1 MYFKQVLQGE
11 LQQKVEYQSPR
22 YPIPPKPIP
31 YYQLMESQSPKKV
44 VTSESVMDEMKQ
56 ELETIERDSI
66 KSDVPKPID
75 RNVSDETSERNV
87 VMENASAMV
96 IENVEVNQVTTESHN
111 DVAVNSNTTTEQSSS
126 RDVEVNQVTAVFS
139 RDVEVNNTTTEQS
152 SSNDVEVN
160 SNTTTEQSN
169 ETVSDQPNSNQ
180 MEEEPS
186 LEDSSSTNNNPSFFN
201 RLFSFVRRLY
211 HSFYSSVF

>member
-22 YPIPPKPIP
+22 YPVPPKPIP

-75 RNVSDETSERNV
+75 RNVSDKTSERNV

-96 IENVEVNQVTTESHN
+96 IENVEVNQVTAE
-111 DVAVNSNTTTEQSSS
+111 
-126 RDVEVNQVTAVFS
+126 FS

-152 SSNDVEVN
+152 SSRDVEVN

-211 HSFYSSVF
+211 HSFYSSVFLTNTSQDRITSIN